1 MATSRKRVAKKS
13 TSSRTAQLEEKL
25 EDLVT
30 ILRASQPS
38 NGHLHSAGPGDS
50 SPLMNSS
57 SNMGH
62 LTSRLESLATAAAS
76 SSSSSESYPRPYTVP
91 HNHDSRS
98 TANTQPNTSPSS
110 IGEDPSTSFDPTPEE
125 AELNLAKFQQ
135 WLKNFPCMVLPP
147 DISAATLRKE
157 KPFLW
162 LCIMNITSLCVEQQ
176 MKMKDQGLI
185 CYISWAATTSSPG
198 RPFIITFC
206 QMAVL
211 LAYELGLT
219 KAPIEEQYFTV
230 CFKMGGGRPPS
241 PRVRTQEERRAV
253 VSLWFLTSVMSSF
266 VGKMDPL
273 RWTPHMSDC
282 LEALERDKLWLSD
295 ELLVAFVR
303 YQLVADEAQKLL
315 VRDVMGESSSAPTYV
330 FRKSLLAKLQAVR
343 DGLPANMPITPVLQA
358 HSLATEIQ
366 INSVGLFM
374 QNIPVKQRIESMYSC
389 LQTIRSWYDVF
400 FGIPP
405 EHVPGTPF
413 AIYIQLSQVQVALYR
428 LTTSED
434 PAWDKELVRNTADLL
449 ILLDQVVEFFA
460 RLDSVYKMKTIQ
472 GEETA
477 FALGAKMMNNVRI
490 SWEPTLSRH
499 LRNTSS
505 IPTNQ
510 GAGPPVPT
518 PPPPSTAQASIDMAN
533 INMID
538 FGDTERSKPHP
549 ISGDDKKTESRS
561 NTPTLNEPAQDEKP
575 KKSEDGDGDGQ
586 LTTEEEETEWISG
599 WKLASMMISLTLAAF
614 LMLLDMSIIST
625 AVPRITSDFHSLPDI
640 GWYASAYNL
649 ASAALQPLTGK
660 IYMYFNTR
668 WTFLALFFV
677 FEVGSLICGVAQSSA
692 MLIIGRAVAGIGSS
706 GIQNGALTMIA
717 KAVPI
722 HRRPSLV
729 GVIMGFAQLGLI
741 SGPLIGGAFTQY
753 TTWRW
758 CFYINLPIGA
768 ICAVLILFVHM
779 PDHRASRD
787 ESTMQI
793 LKTKLDFAGF
803 VLFCPSIVMLLLALQ
818 WGGLE
823 YPWDSATVIGLFCG
837 GGVLF
842 IIFIYWEH
850 RVGSE
855 AMIPLPIVRT
865 REVWASCL
873 SQSFLF
879 STVMVA
885 SYYFP
890 VYFQSAKNASPFT
903 SGVNLLPSILS
914 VIFAAVASGAL
925 AQRVG
930 YYLPFATTSGVL
942 SSIGFGLASSMGPYA
957 STATWAGYQILIGLG
972 RGLGLQMP
980 IIAIQ
985 ANTNAD
991 VTPIAMAILTFSQT
1005 FGSAIF
1011 ITAANVIFTHELRN
1025 ELVARLPDINADMI
1039 IDAGAGAVSEVVSG
1053 ARLPLVLWSYSKGVR
1068 ATFLLAVGTS
1078 CAMVLSS
1085 FGMGWKDI
1093 RKKPDPSPVPVL
1105 D

>member
-1 MATSRKRVAKKS
+1 
-13 TSSRTAQLEEKL
+13 
-25 EDLVT
+25 
-30 ILRASQPS
+30 
-38 NGHLHSAGPGDS
+38 
-50 SPLMNSS
+50 
-57 SNMGH
+57 
-62 LTSRLESLATAAAS
+62 
-76 SSSSSESYPRPYTVP
+76 
-91 HNHDSRS
+91 
-98 TANTQPNTSPSS
+98 
-110 IGEDPSTSFDPTPEE
+110 
-125 AELNLAKFQQ
+125 
-135 WLKNFPCMVLPP
+135 
-147 DISAATLRKE
+147 
-157 KPFLW
+157 
-162 LCIMNITSLCVEQQ
+162 
-176 MKMKDQGLI
+176 
-185 CYISWAATTSSPG
+185 
-198 RPFIITFC
+198 
-206 QMAVL
+206 MAVL
-211 LAYELGLT
+211 LAYDLGLT
-219 KAPIEEQYFTV
+219 KAPVEEQYFTI
-230 CFKMGGGRPPS
+230 CFKMWGGRPPP
-241 PRVRTQEERRAV
+241 PRLRTQEERRAV

-273 RWTPHMSDC
+273 QWTPHMSDC
-282 LEALERDKLWLSD
+282 LEALERDKLWPSD
-295 ELLVAFVR
+295 ELLATFVR

-343 DGLPANMPITPVLQA
+343 DGLPANMPINPVLRA

-374 QNIPVKQRIESMYSC
+374 QNIPVNQRIESMYSC
-389 LQTIRSWYDVF
+389 LQAIRSWYDVF
-400 FGIPP
+400 FDIPP
-405 EHVPGTPF
+405 ETVPGAPF
-413 AIYIQLSQVQVALYR
+413 AIYIQLSQVQIALYR

-434 PAWDKELVRNTADLL
+434 PAWDKEFVRNTADLL
-449 ILLDQVVEFFA
+449 VLLDQVVEFFT
-460 RLDSVYKMKTIQ
+460 RLDSVYKMKTNE
-472 GEETA
+472 GEETV
-477 FALGAKMMNNVRI
+477 FAMGAKIMNNIRV

-499 LRNTSS
+499 LRNASS
-505 IPTNQ
+505 IQTNP
-510 GAGPPVPT
+510 GA
-518 PPPPSTAQASIDMAN
+518 
-533 INMID
+533 
-538 FGDTERSKPHP
+538 ERSEPNL
-549 ISGDDKKTESRS
+549 ISGDDEKTGSRS
-561 NTPTLNEPAQDEKP
+561 DTPTLNEPTQDEKP
-575 KKSEDGDGDGQ
+575 EKSEDGDGEV
-586 LTTEEEETEWISG
+586 TTEEEETEWISG

-625 AVPRITSDFHSLPDI
+625 
-640 GWYASAYNL
+640 
-649 ASAALQPLTGK
+649 
-660 IYMYFNTR
+660 

-677 FEVGSLICGVAQSSA
+677 FEVGSLVCGVAQSST

-729 GVIMGFAQLGLI
+729 GIIMGFAQLGII
-741 SGPLIGGAFTQY
+741 SGPLVGGAFTEY
-753 TTWRW
+753 STWRW

-779 PDHRASRD
+779 PDHRANRD
-787 ESTMQI
+787 ESAMQI
-793 LKTKLDFAGF
+793 LKTKLDWTGF

-842 IIFIYWEH
+842 IIFVYWEH

-873 SQSFLF
+873 SQLFLF

-930 YYLPFATTSGVL
+930 YYLPFATASGVL

-957 STATWAGYQILIGLG
+957 STATWAGYQILLGLG

-985 ANTNAD
+985 ANTSAD

-1025 ELVARLPDINADMI
+1025 ELVRRLPDINADMI

-1053 ARLPLVLWSYSKGVR
+1053 ADLPQVLWSYSRGVR

-1078 CAMVLSS
+1078 CAMVLTS

-1093 RKKPDPSPVPVL
+1093 RKKPAPSPVS
-1105 D
+1105 DEA